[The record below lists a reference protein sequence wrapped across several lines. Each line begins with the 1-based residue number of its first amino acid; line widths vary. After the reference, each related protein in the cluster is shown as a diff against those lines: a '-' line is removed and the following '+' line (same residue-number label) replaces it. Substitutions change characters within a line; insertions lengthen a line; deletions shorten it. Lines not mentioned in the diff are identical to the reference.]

1 MYFPNVPFSFLSLD
15 SSTEPVMSYPVS
27 FCLILMNS
35 GAQVG
40 SHGIEASWAGG
51 KRGREVMDRFFPMVS
66 QLLSE
71 QGLFYLVTVSDNNP
85 GRRICER
92 V

>member
-1 MYFPNVPFSFLSLD
+1 M
-15 SSTEPVMSYPVS
+15 
-27 FCLILMNS
+27 
-35 GAQVG
+35 G

-66 QLLSE
+66 QLLSK

-85 GRRICER
+85 GRRIR
-92 V
+92 DVAAITYLTVATTTNVLPKHSILLDALY